1 MSLFHFVLI
10 STYPNVSISAT
21 PNNINLTTGQ
31 LLTLECTI
39 VAVLGISST
48 LDIVWYVD
56 GLTAEVRRVDNITAM
71 SIINNTAAVYRDS
84 YVISS
89 LTTQHNGRL
98 YSCQAVI
105 NDEPLL
111 ITSSSIRLHVACKF
125 TREKYYI
132 TILVIV

>member
-1 MSLFHFVLI
+1 M
-10 STYPNVSISAT
+10 SISAT

-31 LLTLECTI
+31 SLTMECTI

-56 GLTAEVRRVDNITAM
+56 GLTVEVRRVDNIIAM
-71 SIINNTAAVYRDS
+71 SIISSTAAVYRDS

-111 ITSSSIRLHVACKF
+111 IIPSSSIRLHVACKF
-125 TREKYYI
+125 TRKYLLHY
-132 TILVIV
+132 

>member
-1 MSLFHFVLI
+1 M
-10 STYPNVSISAT
+10 SISAT

-31 LLTLECTI
+31 PLTLECTI

-48 LDIVWYVD
+48 LDIVWYAD
-56 GLTAEVRRVDNITAM
+56 GLTVEVRRVDNITAM
-71 SIINNTAAVYRDS
+71 SIINNTAAVYGDS

-89 LTTQHNGRL
+89 LTRQHNGRL

-105 NDEPLL
+105 NDKPLL

>member
-1 MSLFHFVLI
+1 M
-10 STYPNVSISAT
+10 SISAA

-31 LLTLECTI
+31 SLTLECTI
-39 VAVLGISST
+39 VSVLGISST
-48 LDIVWYVD
+48 LDIMWYAD

-71 SIINNTAAVYRDS
+71 SIINSTAAVYRDS
-84 YVISS
+84 YIISS

-111 ITSSSIRLHVACKF
+111 IIPSSSIRLHVACKF
-125 TREKYYI
+125 TRDKYYI